1 MYIHLGYLTMARDKD
16 IVGIFDM
23 DITTVQKSTRDFL
36 TTCEQ
41 NKKII
46 SVSNELPKTFIVC
59 KNKNIDKT
67 YISPIAAGTLEKR
80 LAKEYK

>member
-1 MYIHLGYLTMARDKD
+1 MARDKD